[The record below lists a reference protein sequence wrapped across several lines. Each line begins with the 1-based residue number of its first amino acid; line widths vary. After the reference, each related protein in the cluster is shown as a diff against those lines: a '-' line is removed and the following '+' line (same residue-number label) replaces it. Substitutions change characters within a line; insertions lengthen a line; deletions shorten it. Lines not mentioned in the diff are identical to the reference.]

1 MRSCRDVSTGEVAVE
16 TAQLA
21 PKMST
26 TIMPV
31 DLPPTHSPCKN
42 ASYALRPCNSPRT
55 DNSTPIRDAYSH
67 NCRFNYYRTGC
78 WREEREERGFASR
91 HFYCLLSTVYCL
103 TLQSSSKMMMPRVML
118 QWKQERWN
126 LIISS

>member
-16 TAQLA
+16 MAQLA
-21 PKMST
+21 PKKST

-55 DNSTPIRDAYSH
+55 DISNYFRGVYSQK
-67 NCRFNYYRTGC
+67 CLLCYYETGC
-78 WREEREERGFASR
+78 W
-91 HFYCLLSTVYCL
+91 V
-103 TLQSSSKMMMPRVML
+103 
-118 QWKQERWN
+118 
-126 LIISS
+126 

>member
-1 MRSCRDVSTGEVAVE
+1 VRSCRDVSTGEVAVE

-21 PKMST
+21 PKMSI

-67 NCRFNYYRTGC
+67 NCCFNYYRTGC
-78 WREEREERGFASR
+78 WRGERECVQRYVVWYAR
-91 HFYCLLSTVYCL
+91 NVI
-103 TLQSSSKMMMPRVML
+103 LQ
-118 QWKQERWN
+118 
-126 LIISS
+126 